1 MKLNDIKIGYRLM
14 LGFGLM
20 LILMAGITAI
30 AALSSQATRA
40 HLTHSVDNINAK
52 SALVAAMRQNLFRQ
66 GLAARNIGAITD
78 LNLMQAEM
86 AKIGVEQQRYRDNEA
101 RLTAIALSAEELALV
116 ADMRGYEKDSL
127 PFIKEAQDYVTGF
140 NAGQALKVLTTQVAP
155 LQDKWLGAIDR
166 MVGLQNKDL
175 QDSLLRFRDEGLRAT
190 GVMVSIC
197 AVAMTLAL
205 GVAWRLSRSI
215 TQPLHR
221 ALDLARRVSA
231 GDLSENVASPG
242 KDETGQLLA
251 ALHDMTDSLIRTVG
265 AVRGSTAIITVA
277 SREIAAGNADLSSR
291 TESQASALEQ
301 TAGSMEQLTET
312 VRQNAEHARQA
323 NGLAMSA
330 SAVAAQG
337 GQIVSDV
344 VGTMGSIKASSYKIV
359 DIIGVIDGIAF
370 QTNILAL
377 NAAVEAARAGEQ
389 GRGFA
394 VVASEVRNLAQRSA
408 AAAREIKALI
418 GDSVDKVD
426 AGGKLVDA
434 AGLTMGQIVSSVQQ
448 VADYMRDITAATH
461 EQSVGIEEVNQAI
474 GQMDEMTQQ
483 NAALVEQAAAAAE
496 SMQQQAQV
504 LADAVS
510 IFKLGD
516 GDGDGDGAGAGAG
529 AGDGA
534 GAGAGANAGSGAGS
548 RAGAGIIAGVGR
560 SRARPAPAAARRQL
574 LT

>member
-14 LGFGLM
+14 MAFGLM
-20 LILMAGITAI
+20 LAIMAGITAI
-30 AALSSQATRA
+30 AALGSRTTRN

-52 SALVAAMRQNLFRQ
+52 STLVAAMRQNLFRQ

-86 AKIGVEQQRYRDNEA
+86 GKIGVEQQHYHDNEA
-101 RLTAIALSAEELALV
+101 KLTAIALTDEEKSIINE
-116 ADMRGYEKDSL
+116 MHGYEKDSA
-127 PFIKEAQDYVTGF
+127 PFMKEAQEYVVGF

-155 LQDKWLGAIDR
+155 LQDKWLAAIDR
-166 MVGLQNKDL
+166 LVSLQNKDL
-175 QDSLLRFRDEGLRAT
+175 QGSLQQFSDESGRAT
-190 GVMVSIC
+190 GFMVLIC
-197 AVAMTLAL
+197 AIAMT
-205 GVAWRLSRSI
+205 GSVVVAWRLSLSI

-221 ALDLARRVSA
+221 ALDLAQRVSA
-231 GDLSENVASPG
+231 GDLTENVASPC
-242 KDETGQLLA
+242 KDETGQLLR
-251 ALHDMTDSLIRTVG
+251 ALHEMTDSLIATVG
-265 AVRGSTAIITVA
+265 AVRGSTETISVA
-277 SREIAAGNADLSSR
+277 SREIASGNADLSSR
-291 TESQASALEQ
+291 TETQASALEE
-301 TAGSMEQLTET
+301 TASSMEQLTDT

-323 NGLAMSA
+323 NQLAMSA
-330 SAVAAQG
+330 SEVAAKG

-408 AAAREIKALI
+408 GAAKEIKALI
-418 GDSVDKVD
+418 GDSVEKVD

-434 AGLTMGQIVSSVQQ
+434 AGQTMGQIVSSVQQ
-448 VADYMRDITAATH
+448 VADYMRDITAATQ
-461 EQSVGIEEVNQAI
+461 EQSVGIEEINRAI

-496 SMQQQAQV
+496 SMQQQAQM

-516 GDGDGDGAGAGAG
+516 AVA
-529 AGDGA
+529 
-534 GAGAGANAGSGAGS
+534 
-548 RAGAGIIAGVGR
+548 
-560 SRARPAPAAARRQL
+560 ARPALSSARMMLQ
-574 LT
+574 

>member
-14 LGFGLM
+14 MAFGLM
-20 LILMAGITAI
+20 LAIMAGITAI
-30 AALSSQATRA
+30 AALGSRTTRN

-52 SALVAAMRQNLFRQ
+52 STLVAAMRQNLFRQ
-66 GLAARNIGAITD
+66 GLAARNIGAVTD

-86 AKIGVEQQRYRDNEA
+86 GKIGVEQQHYHDNEA
-101 RLTAIALSAEELALV
+101 KLTAIALTDEEKSIINE
-116 ADMRGYEKDSL
+116 MHGYEKDSA
-127 PFIKEAQDYVTGF
+127 PFMKEAQEYVAGF

-155 LQDKWLGAIDR
+155 LQDKWLAAIDR
-166 MVGLQNKDL
+166 LVSLQNKDL
-175 QDSLLRFRDEGLRAT
+175 QGSLQQFSDESGRAT
-190 GVMVSIC
+190 GFMVLIC
-197 AVAMTLAL
+197 AIAMT
-205 GVAWRLSRSI
+205 GSVVVAWRLSLSI

-221 ALDLARRVSA
+221 ALDLAQRVSA
-231 GDLSENVASPG
+231 GDLTENVASPC
-242 KDETGQLLA
+242 KDETGQLLR
-251 ALHDMTDSLIRTVG
+251 ALHEMTDSLIATVG
-265 AVRGSTAIITVA
+265 AVRGSTETISVA
-277 SREIAAGNADLSSR
+277 SREIASGNADLSSR
-291 TESQASALEQ
+291 TD
-301 TAGSMEQLTET
+301 T

-323 NGLAMSA
+323 NQLAMSA
-330 SAVAAQG
+330 SEVAAKG

-408 AAAREIKALI
+408 GAAKEIKALI
-418 GDSVDKVD
+418 GDSVEKVD

-434 AGLTMGQIVSSVQQ
+434 AGQTMGQIVSSVQQ
-448 VADYMRDITAATH
+448 VADYMRDITAATQ
-461 EQSVGIEEVNQAI
+461 EQSVGIEEINRAI

-496 SMQQQAQV
+496 SMQQQAQM

-516 GDGDGDGAGAGAG
+516 AVA
-529 AGDGA
+529 
-534 GAGAGANAGSGAGS
+534 
-548 RAGAGIIAGVGR
+548 
-560 SRARPAPAAARRQL
+560 ARPALSSARMMLQ
-574 LT
+574 